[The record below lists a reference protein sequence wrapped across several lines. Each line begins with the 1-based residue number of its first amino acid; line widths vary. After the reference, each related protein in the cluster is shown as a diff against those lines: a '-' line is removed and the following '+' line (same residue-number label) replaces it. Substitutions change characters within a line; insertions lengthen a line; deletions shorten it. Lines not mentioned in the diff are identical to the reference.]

1 MPSDK
6 NATILHTVTALTVL
20 GLFAVILGGCSLRP
34 SKSKP
39 DTRATEVQATH
50 ETVKAP
56 GDRSIKNQILE
67 LKTLDGPFTER
78 IGDEIRIIWDS
89 EALFDF
95 DSAMFKKNA
104 RVEID
109 KLSKILNRYPDT
121 GIVVTGHTDNEGSE
135 DYNLK
140 LSKRQAES
148 LKAYLVDVGVSPS
161 RLEAFGLGA
170 RQPIAPNDT
179 EEGRRHNRRIEIQIR
194 PNAPP
199 PDTGN
204 N

>member
-1 MPSDK
+1 M
-6 NATILHTVTALTVL
+6 LHTATALAVL
-20 GLFAVILGGCSLRP
+20 GLFAAILGGCSLWS

-39 DTRATEVQATH
+39 DERAANVRTTTETTTTQD
-50 ETVKAP
+50 
-56 GDRSIKNQILE
+56 DRSIKNQIGE
-67 LKTLDGPFTER
+67 LKTLDGPFTEQV
-78 IGDEIRIIWDS
+78 GDEIKIIWDS
-89 EALFDF
+89 ETLFDF
-95 DSAMFKKNA
+95 DSAMFKKEA
-104 RVEID
+104 REQIG

-121 GIVVTGHTDNEGSE
+121 GIVITGHTDDEGSE

-148 LKAYLVDVGVSPS
+148 LKDYLVDVGVSPS

-170 RQPIAPNDT
+170 RRPIAPNDT

-194 PNAPP
+194 PNATS